1 VEAAVVEQDMAGRKK
16 LYDRAQIILTEED
29 VPIMPLFQNVQ
40 NLMVKPY
47 VKGFRPNAMDIIH
60 LKDVRLEK

>member
-1 VEAAVVEQDMAGRKK
+1 MEGRKK
-16 LYDRAQIILTEED
+16 LYDRAQQILTEED

-47 VKGFRPNAMDIIH
+47 VKGFQPNAMDIIH
-60 LKDVRLEK
+60 LKDVWIEK